1 MAVYTER
8 TVDVQLEIYVNG
20 GGAFSRAVGTR
31 RLEVLKDGVVIADRS
46 AQISLNLAQTK
57 AQVAALT

>member
-31 RLEVLKDGVVIADRS
+31 RLEVLKDGVVIAERNN
-46 AQISLNLAQTK
+46 QIPLTLAQVKT
-57 AQVAALT
+57 QVAALA